1 MARARYSEDY
11 IASIKAGTGQLPA
24 DKGQATYVKRLARNY
39 EPGVSRSQL
48 RGHARTTKG
57 EKPLSVVKKEK
68 PTPAPPA
75 KPQKPTL
82 NKSGKSGKKNLGR
95 HVSKQYNQAG
105 EVRRTRVNARTTSSL
120 QRQIDRLPS
129 SQGVIF
135 HLIAKDGTVVKAVS
149 NGKNHTANA
158 GDFQKKIA
166 DKIAAGASWDDA
178 FWEAIGESFDLYDE
192 DGNPVSVAS
201 LSFTNVVMYA
211 EAG

>member
-1 MARARYSEDY
+1 MAKLSYGDFRPLQRGEAGFSPTARRYVSP
-11 IASIKAGTGQLPA
+11 STGE
-24 DKGQATYVKRLARNY
+24 V
-39 EPGVSRSQL
+39 
-48 RGHARTTKG
+48 
-57 EKPLSVVKKEK
+57 LSVRQFQKNAAGSSLNQKAQQAEQKRVEK
-68 PTPAPPA
+68 QQKPVTPASKTPPA
-75 KPQKPTL
+75 KPTL
-82 NKSGKSGKKNLGR
+82 SKSGKSGKKNLGK

-105 EVRRTRVNARTTSSL
+105 EVRRTRVNARSTSSL

-158 GDFQKKIA
+158 GDFKQRIN

-201 LSFTNVVMYA
+201 LSFTNIIMYA
-211 EAG
+211 EAA